1 MKYLGIILNLPM
13 FFLFVMLGIAMRKGD
28 FDENSA
34 FGYRSKA
41 ARVSKEA
48 AQYANKKF
56 GLYLIIISIISLVI
70 SILGS
75 FFYNSSYSSLVNLL
89 TTFIPVIL
97 LIIGIINME
106 YSLNSKFGLEEN
118 KSKLSRKFSLKVIIA
133 IVILIIAVVVVIMSM
148 TNTSKPFK
156 VEVNN
161 TNIIIDGWG
170 SAKINLSDIKEVKLL
185 EKAPEVE
192 WNDGGGNIGN
202 KIFGDEHL
210 NELGST
216 NCFVENDNEDVI
228 YIKTGNEKYLIGF
241 NDDNKT
247 ISLFNKI
254 KKGND

>member
-75 FFYNSSYSSLVNLL
+75 FFYNSSYSSLVNLV

-97 LIIGIINME
+97 LILGIINME
-106 YSLNSKFGLEEN
+106 YSLSVKFGLEEN
-118 KSKLSRKFSLKVIIA
+118 KSKLSRKISLKVIIA
-133 IVILIIAVVVVIMSM
+133 IVIVIIAGVVVIMPM

-156 VEVNN
+156 VDVNN

-170 SAKINLSDIKEVKLL
+170 SAKINLNDIKEIKLL
-185 EKAPEVE
+185 KKAPEVE

-241 NDDNKT
+241 NNDNKT

>member
-34 FGYRSKA
+34 FGYRSKD

-97 LIIGIINME
+97 LIVGIINME
-106 YSLNSKFGLEEN
+106 YSLNSKFGLGEN

-133 IVILIIAVVVVIMSM
+133 IVVIMSM
-148 TNTSKPFK
+148 KNTNKPFK

-192 WNDGGGNIGN
+192 WNYGWGNIGN

-241 NDDNKT
+241 NNDNKT

>member
-1 MKYLGIILNLPM
+1 MKYLGIPM

-75 FFYNSSYSSLVNLL
+75 FFYNSSYSLLVNLF
-89 TTFIPVIL
+89 TTLIPVIL

-106 YSLNSKFGLEEN
+106 YLLNSKFGLEEN

-133 IVILIIAVVVVIMSM
+133 IVIVIIAVVVVIMS
-148 TNTSKPFK
+148 T
-156 VEVNN
+156 
-161 TNIIIDGWG
+161 
-170 SAKINLSDIKEVKLL
+170 
-185 EKAPEVE
+185 
-192 WNDGGGNIGN
+192 
-202 KIFGDEHL
+202 
-210 NELGST
+210 
-216 NCFVENDNEDVI
+216 
-228 YIKTGNEKYLIGF
+228 EKYQ
-241 NDDNKT
+241 
-247 ISLFNKI
+247 
-254 KKGND
+254 

>member
-1 MKYLGIILNLPM
+1 MKYLGIPM

-34 FGYRSKA
+34 FGYRSKT

-75 FFYNSSYSSLVNLL
+75 FFYNSSYSLLVNLL
-89 TTFIPVIL
+89 TTLIPVIL

-133 IVILIIAVVVVIMSM
+133 IVIIAVVVVIMSM
-148 TNTSKPFK
+148 KNTSKPFK

-170 SAKINLSDIKEVKLL
+170 SAKINLNDIKEVKLL

-228 YIKTGNEKYLIGF
+228 YIKTGNEKYLI
-241 NDDNKT
+241 
-247 ISLFNKI
+247 KI
-254 KKGND
+254 L